1 MSENDK
7 NEIVDNLNEVE
18 KKDEL
23 NVSNSN
29 VVENE
34 NVNLQNPENIIGDNN
49 IKLPNEK
56 KKGKKVLI
64 LIIILLLI
72 ACGVGGYFL
81 YKKYNKTEKIDTQKS
96 VSWKTLIYIFY
107 NLKIQKKTKY
117 IVHYL

>member
-34 NVNLQNPENIIGDNN
+34 NVNL
-49 IKLPNEK
+49 
-56 KKGKKVLI
+56 
-64 LIIILLLI
+64 
-72 ACGVGGYFL
+72 
-81 YKKYNKTEKIDTQKS
+81 
-96 VSWKTLIYIFY
+96 
-107 NLKIQKKTKY
+107 
-117 IVHYL
+117 